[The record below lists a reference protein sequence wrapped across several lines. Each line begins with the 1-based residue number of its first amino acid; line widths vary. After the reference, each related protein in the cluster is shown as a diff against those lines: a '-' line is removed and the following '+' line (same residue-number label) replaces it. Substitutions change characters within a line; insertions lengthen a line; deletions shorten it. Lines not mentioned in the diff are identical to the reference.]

1 MQNAAHSSLP
11 RFGKHRGC
19 VIFGVA
25 RMNYHRQIALACERQ
40 LCGERTPL
48 LQPRRIVVVVVEAA
62 LANSNGASAGT
73 SAYRRDI
80 ISLIETR
87 RIMRMH
93 SGREPYEPGVLERDT
108 LGRAS
113 GAEDIPGAAP
123 RADADDC
130 SGTTRFRAL
139 NYVDAVA
146 VERRVCEVRVAVDEP
161 EPFETPIFL
170 GHFLSIHRSVG
181 PAM

>member
-1 MQNAAHSSLP
+1 M
-11 RFGKHRGC
+11 
-19 VIFGVA
+19 
-25 RMNYHRQIALACERQ
+25 
-40 LCGERTPL
+40 
-48 LQPRRIVVVVVEAA
+48 VVEAA
-62 LANSNGASAGT
+62 LANSNGASVGV
-73 SAYRRDI
+73 SAYRLDI
-80 ISLIETR
+80 ISVIETR
-87 RIMRMH
+87 RVMRMH
-93 SGREPYEPGVLERDT
+93 SGREPYESGVLERDT

-123 RADADDC
+123 RTDADDC
-130 SGTTRFRAL
+130 FGTTRFRAL

>member
-1 MQNAAHSSLP
+1 MQNSTHSCLP
-11 RFGKHRGC
+11 RLGNHRSC
-19 VIFGVA
+19 VVFSVA
-25 RMNYHRQIALACERQ
+25 RMNYHRQVALACKRQ
-40 LCGERTPL
+40 LRGERTPL
-48 LQPRRIVVVVVEAA
+48 LEPRRIIVMVVETA
-62 LANSNGASAGT
+62 LANSNGASVGV
-73 SAYRRDI
+73 SAYRLDV

-87 RIMRMH
+87 GVMRMD
-93 SGREPYEPGVLERDT
+93 SGREPYESGILDSNT

-113 GAEDIPGAAP
+113 GAEDIPGAAA

-130 SGTTRFRAL
+130 FGTTRFRAL

-161 EPFETPIFL
+161 EPFETSIFL

>member
-1 MQNAAHSSLP
+1 MQNSAHSRLP
-11 RFGKHRGC
+11 CLCNHRGR

-25 RMNYHRQIALACERQ
+25 SMNYHRQIALACKRQ
-40 LCGERTPL
+40 LCRERTAL
-48 LQPRRIVVVVVEAA
+48 LEPWRVIVMVVKTA
-62 LANSNGASAGT
+62 LANSNGAPVSM
-73 SAYRRDI
+73 SMYRLDI
-80 ISLIETR
+80 ISLIESR
-87 RIMRMH
+87 RVVRMH
-93 SGREPYEPGVLERDT
+93 SRGEPYEPGILERDT

-130 SGTTRFRAL
+130 FGTTCFGAL
-139 NYVDAVA
+139 NYVEAVA